1 MFLILRGCEVSKKR
15 KTSGTFNDIGSLEL
29 HKKHEVI
36 LEEPEDEAIGRARVA
51 DQKMIDRLLLDDY
64 IDMNQHRAGE
74 YLLTAAV
81 NAGLFVKTPNLMAVG
96 GGGSK
101 DIYNLCLAIDADFYH
116 QFHGRDDGASND
128 TTQPHAQQEGMRKTN
143 PVSVRNEIIIN
154 PNPDNWGL
162 LDEPIE
168 TLSI

>member
-64 IDMNQHRAGE
+64 IDMNQHKAGE

-96 GGGSK
+96 GVGSK
-101 DIYNLCLAIDADFYH
+101 DIYNYGILKLSRIMNLMGREIGQSGAEMVVNVECDDRPVNADELLILKVGLDLIDRRYLRV
-116 QFHGRDDGASND
+116 G
-128 TTQPHAQQEGMRKTN
+128 
-143 PVSVRNEIIIN
+143 
-154 PNPDNWGL
+154 
-162 LDEPIE
+162 
-168 TLSI
+168 

>member
-64 IDMNQHRAGE
+64 IDMNQHKAGE

-101 DIYNLCLAIDADFYH
+101 DIYNYGILKLSRIMNLMGREIGQSGAEMVVNVVCDDRPVNADELLILKVGLDLIDRRYL
-116 QFHGRDDGASND
+116 
-128 TTQPHAQQEGMRKTN
+128 
-143 PVSVRNEIIIN
+143 SV
-154 PNPDNWGL
+154 G
-162 LDEPIE
+162 
-168 TLSI
+168 